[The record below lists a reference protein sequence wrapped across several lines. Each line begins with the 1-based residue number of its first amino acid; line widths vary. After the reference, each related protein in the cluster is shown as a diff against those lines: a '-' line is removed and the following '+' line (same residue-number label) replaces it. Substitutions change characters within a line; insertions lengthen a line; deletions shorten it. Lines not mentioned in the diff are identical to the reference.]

1 MVERFEYYSLEDSLE
16 IGWIMGGFFVFMTI
30 VYIAIALLAPEWV
43 GIQGKVAKEIEKQH
57 QKNP

>member
-1 MVERFEYYSLEDSLE
+1 ME